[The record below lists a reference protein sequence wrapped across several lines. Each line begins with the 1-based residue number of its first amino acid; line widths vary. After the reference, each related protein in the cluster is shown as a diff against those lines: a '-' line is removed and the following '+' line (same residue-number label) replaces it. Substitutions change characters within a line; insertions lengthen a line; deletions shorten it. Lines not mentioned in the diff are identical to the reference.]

1 MKRLVFAPLLAFSLV
16 LVGCD
21 DELQG
26 LAGKMQKHLGVAIE
40 VHAAKGREKCAA
52 TQLQRIASDYAQVSK
67 ANRKLIANELHARMK
82 KFIIESDVQSMSV
95 TGELTKLTYYVE
107 RFGRYNSIR
116 IYPVTDKLIAQ
127 NQSVTGTVP
136 ATQLDGKD
144 VMTVTAQ
151 FAYDE
156 TVRREYYTR
165 HLRLYEP
172 IDSVTSPIF
181 VTARQEGKVW
191 LYEEN
196 ASPLTLCGRTSG
208 LADVLRQAGVPNADE
223 LATPEPRSGD

>member
-16 LVGCD
+16 LMGCD
-21 DELQG
+21 DDLQG
-26 LAGKMQKHLGVAIE
+26 LAGKMQKHLGVAVE

-67 ANRKLIANELHARMK
+67 ANRKLIGTELRARMK
-82 KFIIESDVQSMSV
+82 KFIIESDVQTMSV

-107 RFGRYNSIR
+107 RFGRYNTVR
-116 IYPVTDKLIAQ
+116 VYPVTEKVIAQ

-136 ATQLDGKD
+136 ATHLDGKD
-144 VMTVTAQ
+144 IMTITGQ
-151 FAYDE
+151 YAYDE

-165 HLRLYEP
+165 HLRLYDP

-181 VTARQEGKVW
+181 VTARQEGTIW
-191 LYEEN
+191 LYEEL
-196 ASPLTLCGRTSG
+196 AKPLTLCGRTAG
-208 LADVLRQAGVPNADE
+208 LADVLKQAGVPNADE